1 MDSILWV
8 GLRGLLL
15 GFAIAAP
22 VGPIGVL
29 CIRQTLAYGWLSGLV
44 SGLGAATADAIYG
57 SIAGF
62 GLTAITALLVNQQTP
77 LQLIGGSFLCYL
89 GLRTLCSTPSTP
101 STPPTPTPLDSPASP
116 LHPPQPDSLNSPASP
131 LQPLQPLQP
140 NSLNSPPHPNPSPLT
155 THYATTLFLTLTNPA
170 TILSFTAIFA
180 SLGIAAL
187 PTPSLAAVLVLGVFC
202 GSALWWLLLSSGTA
216 LLRSRLTAT
225 HLVWINRVSGL
236 IIAGF
241 GGVAIAFAFR

>member
-1 MDSILWV
+1 MAMDSILWI
-8 GLRGLLL
+8 GLRGLVL

-29 CIRQTLAYGWLSGLV
+29 CIRQTLTYGWLAGLV

-62 GLTAITALLVNQQTP
+62 GLTAIATLLVHQQTP

-89 GLRTLCSTPSTP
+89 GIRTLHQSRTVSSTPYASSSSRSP
-101 STPPTPTPLDSPASP
+101 SSFSSPR
-116 LHPPQPDSLNSPASP
+116 SLA
-131 LQPLQPLQP
+131 
-140 NSLNSPPHPNPSPLT
+140 
-155 THYATTLFLTLTNPA
+155 THYATTLLLTLTNPA

-187 PTPSLAAVLVLGVFC
+187 PTLHLAVVLIIGVFC
-202 GSALWWLLLSSGTA
+202 GSALWWLLLSGGTA
-216 LLRSRLTAT
+216 LLRSQLTTA
-225 HLVWINRVSGL
+225 HLVWVNRLSGL
-236 IIAGF
+236 MIAGF
-241 GGVAIAFAFR
+241 GGFAIALAVR

>member
-1 MDSILWV
+1 MDSVLWI
-8 GLRGLLL
+8 GLRGLIL

-29 CIRQTLAYGWLSGLV
+29 CIRQTLTYGWLSGLV

-62 GLTAITALLVNQQTP
+62 GLTAIAGLLVNQQTP

-89 GLRTLCSTPSTP
+89 GLRTLRHAQTTHATLS
-101 STPPTPTPLDSPASP
+101 DSPGS
-116 LHPPQPDSLNSPASP
+116 
-131 LQPLQPLQP
+131 
-140 NSLNSPPHPNPSPLT
+140 PSPLPLHRSPAPSISLA
-155 THYATTLFLTLTNPA
+155 THYATTLLLTLTNPA

-187 PTPSLAAVLVLGVFC
+187 PTLHLAVVLIIGVFC

-225 HLVWINRVSGL
+225 HLKWVNRLSGL
-236 IIAGF
+236 MITSF
-241 GGVAIAFAFR
+241 GGFAIAFAFR

>member
-1 MDSILWV
+1 MDSALWI
-8 GLRGLLL
+8 GLRGLML

-29 CIRQTLAYGWLSGLV
+29 CIRQTLTYGWSSGLV

-62 GLTAITALLVNQQTP
+62 GLTAIAGLLVNQQTP
-77 LQLIGGSFLCYL
+77 LQLIGGSFLCYF
-89 GLRTLCSTPSTP
+89 GLRTLHHAQTTHAIS
-101 STPPTPTPLDSPASP
+101 
-116 LHPPQPDSLNSPASP
+116 PDSLAPPSHSSTLDHLITPS
-131 LQPLQPLQP
+131 
-140 NSLNSPPHPNPSPLT
+140 SLDRHTLA
-155 THYATTLFLTLTNPA
+155 THYATTLLLTLTNPA

-180 SLGIAAL
+180 SLGMVAL
-187 PTPSLAAVLVLGVFC
+187 PTPHLAVVLIIGVFC

-225 HLVWINRVSGL
+225 HLKWVNRLSGL
-236 IIAGF
+236 MITGF

>member
-1 MDSILWV
+1 MDSVLWIGV
-8 GLRGLLL
+8 RGLIL

-29 CIRQTLAYGWLSGLV
+29 CIRQTLASGWLSGLV

-62 GLTAITALLVNQQTP
+62 GLTAIAGLLVNQQTP

-89 GLRTLCSTPSTP
+89 GIRTLRHAQTIHVTS
-101 STPPTPTPLDSPASP
+101 
-116 LHPPQPDSLNSPASP
+116 PDSLDSLEHTSSPS
-131 LQPLQPLQP
+131 
-140 NSLNSPPHPNPSPLT
+140 SLNRRTLA
-155 THYATTLFLTLTNPA
+155 THYATTLLLTLTNPA

-187 PTPSLAAVLVLGVFC
+187 PTPRLALVLVIGVFC
-202 GSALWWLLLSSGTA
+202 GSALWWLLLSSGAA

-225 HLVWINRVSGL
+225 HLKWVNQLSGL
-236 IIAGF
+236 MIAVF

>member
-1 MDSILWV
+1 MDNVVWI
-8 GLRGLLL
+8 GLRGLML

-29 CIRQTLAYGWLSGLV
+29 CIRQTLTYGWLSGLV

-62 GLTAITALLVNQQTP
+62 GLTAIAGLLVNQQTP

-89 GLRTLCSTPSTP
+89 GLRTLRHAQTTHATLSSSPDPLAPSI
-101 STPPTPTPLDSPASP
+101 
-116 LHPPQPDSLNSPASP
+116 SLA
-131 LQPLQPLQP
+131 
-140 NSLNSPPHPNPSPLT
+140 
-155 THYATTLFLTLTNPA
+155 THYATTLLLTLTNPA

-187 PTPSLAAVLVLGVFC
+187 PTLHLAVVLIIGVFC
-202 GSALWWLLLSSGTA
+202 GSALWWLLLSSGTT

-225 HLVWINRVSGL
+225 HLRWVNRLSGL
-236 IIAGF
+236 IIASF